1 MEEIIRFSIVES
13 IQVKTDVLCTNI
25 TAISQVAG
33 ELAVAFRAGGKV
45 VLFGNGG
52 SAADAQ
58 HVAAELVNRFLLE
71 RDALPAIAL
80 TTDTSVLT
88 SLANDVGCVYIFV
101 RQIEALVR
109 EGDLAIGL
117 STSGTSANVIEAII
131 AAKKQG
137 ARTVAL
143 TGCCGGKLGEVADL
157 CICVPSESTP
167 RIQEAHLTILH
178 AICQAVEEELFGV
191 GAERAPLRDAGG

>member
-1 MEEIIRFSIVES
+1 MLSES
-13 IQVKTDVLCTNI
+13 VP
-25 TAISQVAG
+25 AISQVAAS
-33 ELAVAFRAGGKV
+33 LATALQAGSKV

-80 TTDTSVLT
+80 TTDTSILT
-88 SLANDVGCVYIFV
+88 SLANDVGCDYIFV

-109 EGDLAIGL
+109 EEDVAIGL
-117 STSGTSANVIEAII
+117 STSGNSANVIEAIN
-131 AAKKQG
+131 AARKRG
-137 ARTVAL
+137 ATTVAL
-143 TGCCGGKLGEVADL
+143 TGRSGGRLKKLVDL
-157 CICVPSESTP
+157 CICVPSENTP

-178 AICQAVEEELFGV
+178 AVCQLVEEELFGTN
-191 GAERAPLRDAGG
+191 GKRDPASYPSQSDY